1 MTPTAR
7 VTITLGA
14 LALLTV
20 GCARHAEGP
29 PAPVLTAPA
38 PAAPATPLRAQVW
51 PDAAAA
57 PEAPTEDAAGPTPE
71 TRPTAGFS
79 ARDNLPDL
87 HFASGRVEVQRS
99 ERNALD
105 AAATWLKAY
114 PEQLVILEGYTDVA
128 GPQAANLALA
138 RRRAKWVM
146 DYLVG
151 KGIAASRITVVSRG
165 ESEPLCA
172 ERSAACQGRN
182 RRVHFLVRD
191 TGSVQVTASPSR

>member
-1 MTPTAR
+1 MIPIVR
-7 VTITLGA
+7 VVITLGA
-14 LALLTV
+14 LAMLIV

-29 PAPVLTAPA
+29 PAAGLTAEA
-38 PAAPATPLRAQVW
+38 PAAPPPAPVW

-57 PEAPTEDAAGPTPE
+57 PEAPTEDAAGPTG
-71 TRPTAGFS
+71 TAAGFS
-79 ARDNLPDL
+79 ARENLPDV

-105 AAATWLKAY
+105 AAATWLKAN

-151 KGIAASRITVVSRG
+151 KGIAAGRITVVSRG

-182 RRVHFLVRD
+182 RRVRFLVRD
-191 TGSVQVTASPSR
+191 TGPVQVTASPSR

>member
-1 MTPTAR
+1 MIPIVR
-7 VTITLGA
+7 VVITLGA
-14 LALLTV
+14 LAMLIV

-29 PAPVLTAPA
+29 PAAGLTAEA
-38 PAAPATPLRAQVW
+38 PAAPPPAPVW

-57 PEAPTEDAAGPTPE
+57 PEAPTEDAAGPTG
-71 TRPTAGFS
+71 TAAGFS
-79 ARDNLPDL
+79 ARENLPDL
-87 HFASGRVEVQRS
+87 HFASGRVDVQRS

-105 AAATWLKAY
+105 AAATWLKAN

-151 KGIAASRITVVSRG
+151 KGIAAGRITVVSRG

-182 RRVHFLVRD
+182 RRVRFLVRD
-191 TGSVQVTASPSR
+191 TGPVQVTASPSR